1 MINKKNK
8 NLIIVGVIVVVVI
21 AYFLFFKQKE
31 GFEEK
36 KQMWG
41 MMPSKMKL
49 AEIEIKGMEPAPCK
63 FDPIRYADAYPDLK
77 KAFGYNADQLLR
89 HYNEWGARE
98 GRSPC
103 GNLKAMMM
111 KSEGPMMM
119 KSEFKPM
126 MMKSEEPM
134 MMKSEFMVKPM
145 MAKSVMVNDTCKGEC
160 PEKLIS
166 NSGEFIAVFD
176 PNTGNLSVQHVKGK
190 ILWQSNSGNR
200 GQGPYRLFMQ
210 MDGNLV
216 IYDRN
221 KKPTWASNTSDQG
234 KGPFRIVMQD
244 DYNLVIYGSKGPIW
258 ASRSA

>member
-1 MINKKNK
+1 MINKKNR
-8 NLIIVGVIVVVVI
+8 NLIIIGVIVVVI

-31 GFEEK
+31 GF
-36 KQMWG
+36 
-41 MMPSKMKL
+41 
-49 AEIEIKGMEPAPCK
+49 
-63 FDPIRYADAYPDLK
+63 
-77 KAFGYNADQLLR
+77 KAFVEKVKKEEMMK
-89 HYNEWGARE
+89 HE
-98 GRSPC
+98 
-103 GNLKAMMM
+103 AMMKARGM
-111 KSEGPMMM
+111 
-119 KSEFKPM
+119 
-126 MMKSEEPM
+126 
-134 MMKSEFMVKPM
+134 
-145 MAKSVMVNDTCKGEC
+145 KSVMDTCKDEC

-190 ILWQSNSGNR
+190 ILWQSNSRNR

-221 KKPTWASNTSDQG
+221 KKPTWASNTGGKG

-244 DYNLVIYGSKGPIW
+244 DYNLVIYGLTGPTW